1 MRIAIL
7 GGTGV
12 FGRALAARLQALGE
26 DVVLGSRD
34 ANRVLELATVLGVL
48 GATNAEAV
56 EGADLIILSVPSSAA
71 LDTARELADAIGD
84 TPVLCVAS
92 DLRFTEKGVEPGRDS
107 RSLAEDVAEI
117 LSGPVV
123 SGYQSLGAATLT
135 GPDAPDQDVFVCGD
149 ESPAKDI
156 ALDVGARLV
165 AGYAIDAGP
174 LANSRGLEAMTAVLL
189 EREQALPHARRPA
202 RHGPAL
208 SELRV
213 IPVTGLPEV
222 REGDDLAALLAE
234 AAQFEEGDVLV
245 VSHKIVSKAEGRVMR
260 GVEKL
265 DAVLSEAR
273 RILRRRDSLVIAETR
288 HGLVCASAGVD
299 ASNAPEP
306 GSLVLLP
313 LDPDASAARLHER
326 LGVAVIISDSF
337 GRAWRQGTTDVAIGA
352 AGLTTL
358 LDLRGERDATG
369 YELEATTIAIAD
381 EIAGAA
387 ELVKG
392 KTRGVP
398 AAIVRGLSV
407 GGEGTAQDL
416 VMPAERDL
424 FR

>member
-1 MRIAIL
+1 
-7 GGTGV
+7 
-12 FGRALAARLQALGE
+12 
-26 DVVLGSRD
+26 
-34 ANRVLELATVLGVL
+34 
-48 GATNAEAV
+48 
-56 EGADLIILSVPSSAA
+56 
-71 LDTARELADAIGD
+71 
-84 TPVLCVAS
+84 
-92 DLRFTEKGVEPGRDS
+92 
-107 RSLAEDVAEI
+107 
-117 LSGPVV
+117 
-123 SGYQSLGAATLT
+123 
-135 GPDAPDQDVFVCGD
+135 
-149 ESPAKDI
+149 
-156 ALDVGARLV
+156 
-165 AGYAIDAGP
+165 
-174 LANSRGLEAMTAVLL
+174 
-189 EREQALPHARRPA
+189 
-202 RHGPAL
+202 
-208 SELRV
+208 
-213 IPVTGLPEV
+213 VTGLPEV

-234 AAQFEEGDVLV
+234 AAQFEDGDVLV
-245 VSHKIVSKAEGRVMR
+245 VSHKVVSKAEGRVMR

-265 DAVLSEAR
+265 DVILSEAR

-299 ASNAPEP
+299 ASNAPDR

-369 YELEATTIAIAD
+369 YELESTMIAIAD

-407 GGEGTAQDL
+407 GGVGTAEDL